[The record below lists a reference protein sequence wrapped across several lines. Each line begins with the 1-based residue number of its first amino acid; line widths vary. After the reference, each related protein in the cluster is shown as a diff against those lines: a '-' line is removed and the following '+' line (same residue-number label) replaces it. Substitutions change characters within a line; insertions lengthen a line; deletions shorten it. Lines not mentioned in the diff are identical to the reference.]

1 MKKFYDSYHYQDSE
15 KFSGIQGDIF
25 VLIWISL
32 LYTFKVLCQ
41 LEEPDYEDYSQI
53 AKKSEPWLNLQAS

>member
-1 MKKFYDSYHYQDSE
+1 MFYDSYHYQDSE

-32 LYTFKVLCQ
+32 IF
-41 LEEPDYEDYSQI
+41 P
-53 AKKSEPWLNLQAS
+53 